1 MKKPV
6 PDPPS
11 KIIHTPYLAI
21 HADLSPQDALT
32 YVEQLLHAI
41 EASLDEYCMANAGSP
56 GLDLLIGAA
65 HAARSSQA
73 LLVHMRGAGV
83 WICG

>member
-41 EASLDEYCMANAGSP
+41 EASLDEYCMANADTPELG
-56 GLDLLIGAA
+56 LLIGAA
-65 HAARSSQA
+65 HAARSGQA
-73 LLVHMRGAGV
+73 LLVHVLGLSDTGP
-83 WICG
+83 

>member
-21 HADLSPQDALT
+21 HDDLSPQDALT
-32 YVEQLLHAI
+32 YAEQLLHAI
-41 EASLDEYCMANAGSP
+41 EASLDEYCMANAGAP
-56 GLDLLIGAA
+56 GLGLLIGAA
-65 HAARSSQA
+65 HATRSSQA
-73 LLVHMRGAGV
+73 LVAHARWLSDTKS
-83 WICG
+83 

>member
-32 YVEQLLHAI
+32 YAEQLLHAI
-41 EASLDEYCMANAGSP
+41 EASLDEYCMANAGAP
-56 GLDLLIGAA
+56 ELGLLIGAA
-65 HAARSSQA
+65 HAARSGQA
-73 LLVHMRGAGV
+73 LLAHALVRQALEH
-83 WICG
+83 

>member
-21 HADLSPQDALT
+21 HADLSPQDALI
-32 YVEQLLHAI
+32 YAEQLLHAI
-41 EASLDEYCMANAGSP
+41 EASLDEYCMANAGAP
-56 GLDLLIGAA
+56 GLDLLVSAA
-65 HAARSSQA
+65 HAARSGQSLLAHA
-73 LLVHMRGAGV
+73 LGLSDAKP
-83 WICG
+83 